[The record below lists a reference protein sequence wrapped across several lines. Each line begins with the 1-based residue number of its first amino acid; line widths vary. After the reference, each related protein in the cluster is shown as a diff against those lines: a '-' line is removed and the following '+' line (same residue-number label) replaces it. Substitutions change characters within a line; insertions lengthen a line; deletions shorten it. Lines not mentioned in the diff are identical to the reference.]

1 MTGPEHYQEAER
13 LLVGAQNVMD
23 IAPVDGLT
31 REECA
36 ALAQVHATLAL
47 AAAVEPVAFPPK
59 RAIDL
64 RRLPR
69 LVRDRAAEL
78 RGDDQS

>member
-31 REECA
+31 REGM
-36 ALAQVHATLAL
+36 
-47 AAAVEPVAFPPK
+47 
-59 RAIDL
+59 
-64 RRLPR
+64 RRLGAGARDVGLSSSGRTGGLPAEAGDR
-69 LVRDRAAEL
+69 LTTPSPTGPGPS
-78 RGDDQS
+78 RGATRR